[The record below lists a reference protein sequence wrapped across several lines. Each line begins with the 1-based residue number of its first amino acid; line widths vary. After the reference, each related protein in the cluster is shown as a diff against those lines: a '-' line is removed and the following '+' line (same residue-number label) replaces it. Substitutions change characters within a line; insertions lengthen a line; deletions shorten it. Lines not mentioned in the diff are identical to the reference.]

1 MKTTMKRM
9 AMWVYCT
16 LAAVITFAD
25 DGEFRIPKL

>member
-16 LAAVITFAD
+16 LAAMITFAD
-25 DGEFRIPKL
+25 GGGAQ